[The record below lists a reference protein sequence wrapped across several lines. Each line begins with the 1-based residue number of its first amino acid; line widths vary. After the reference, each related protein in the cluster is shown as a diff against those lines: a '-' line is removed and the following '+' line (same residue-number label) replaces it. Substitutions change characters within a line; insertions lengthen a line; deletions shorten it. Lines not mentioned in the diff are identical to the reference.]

1 MDIRLSLTQNQIL
14 SQKMIQSM
22 EILQMSCQELNEYIK
37 EVSLENPVVDIEEG
51 YEMPDKA
58 SDLVRKLEWLDSLD
72 ERNRIYSRQEYG
84 EDSEDKQLMDYSENV
99 GEELSEYLLHQ
110 LLTQD
115 LTDLQYDVI
124 HFMVY
129 SLDSKG
135 YMEEDLADIAR
146 RAEIF

>member
-72 ERNRIYSRQEYG
+72 ERNRIYSRQRPRHVVCLVASG
-84 EDSEDKQLMDYSENV
+84 LQD
-99 GEELSEYLLHQ
+99 ELPFLPDWQ
-110 LLTQD
+110 TG
-115 LTDLQYDVI
+115 I
-124 HFMVY
+124 
-129 SLDSKG
+129 
-135 YMEEDLADIAR
+135 
-146 RAEIF
+146 